1 MLTWSIN
8 YGFTNSTGACSL
20 AKTYTKHY
28 VLILILSTQD
38 CSKLLKQL
46 DSRFKQ
52 TINCNKYQSKVSA
65 PVQNQYS
72 DYLVDLSFPRVYRF
86 FVTLFEGN
94 KDRTV
99 NTLVGNN
106 IRSYGNIRKITT
118 GQGDSYTNGSL
129 PDYPYFKEELISN
142 CCWSKID
149 TVN

>member
-1 MLTWSIN
+1 MLTWSIS
-8 YGFTNSTGACSL
+8 YGFTNSAGACSL

-38 CSKLLKQL
+38 CTKLLKQL

-65 PVQNQYS
+65 TVQNQYS
-72 DYLVDLSFPRVYRF
+72 DYLVDLGFPRVYRF

-94 KDRTV
+94 QDRTV
-99 NTLVGNN
+99 NTPVGNN
-106 IRSYGNIRKITT
+106 IRSYWNIRKITK
-118 GQGDSYTNGSL
+118 GQGDNYTTNSL
-129 PDYPYFKEELISN
+129 PDYPYFKEALIST